1 MLAADTPYISDIESA
16 FITES
21 AYFIPLFKNKNPK
34 KSKIPFRAGP
44 RIEER
49 SHQDSIRT
57 SDIGVRNST
66 TRLGQDTVIVRAFSL
81 VNKLP
86 KVDQSSFRSLI
97 VPAFLLKESL
107 LKSACCALYLPWR
120 SRDCL

>member
-1 MLAADTPYISDIESA
+1 MLEREVRREVAE
-16 FITES
+16 
-21 AYFIPLFKNKNPK
+21 YFSNCLKYRNYWR
-34 KSKIPFRAGP
+34 SGP

-97 VPAFLLKESL
+97 DPGS
-107 LKSACCALYLPWR
+107 
-120 SRDCL
+120 